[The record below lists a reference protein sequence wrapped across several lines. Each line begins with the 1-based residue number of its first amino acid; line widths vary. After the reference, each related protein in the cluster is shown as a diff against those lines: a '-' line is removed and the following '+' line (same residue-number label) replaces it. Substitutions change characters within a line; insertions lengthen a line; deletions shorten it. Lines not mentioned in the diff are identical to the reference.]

1 VSCLSHGTGSFTDDL
16 RVRRDGLSRGTCGG
30 RTAGHDGDRLVTMR
44 AVAQGLGDALGRA
57 FGRAFVAGAKAAARS
72 LLRSPGRRPPT
83 VPAPHPQEP
92 RTSSAPDPAIG
103 DGYPGDFTGRVTIE
117 YRPDPDGDPDPGEVV
132 WGWVPFEEDHGRG
145 KDRPVLLIG
154 RDGGWLLGL
163 MLSSQ
168 DHDRDAAQEA
178 RHGRVWTDVGSG
190 DWDRSGR
197 PSEVR
202 LDRVVRLDPGAVRRE
217 GGVLRRAVFEDVAA
231 QVRRVNGWD
240 S

>member
-1 VSCLSHGTGSFTDDL
+1 
-16 RVRRDGLSRGTCGG
+16 
-30 RTAGHDGDRLVTMR
+30 
-44 AVAQGLGDALGRA
+44 VAQGLGDALGRA
-57 FGRAFVAGAKAAARS
+57 LGRALVAGAKAAARS
-72 LLRSPGRRPPT
+72 LLRSPSRRTPTSPAPRREEPGTAPAPARRP
-83 VPAPHPQEP
+83 QQP
-92 RTSSAPDPAIG
+92 RTARPPSAPSAPSAPRRTTRSGGPSAPGPADA
-103 DGYPGDFTGRVTIE
+103 DGYPGDFTGRAAIE

-178 RHGRVWTDVGSG
+178 RYGRSWTDVGSG
-190 DWDRSGR
+190 DWDRTGR

-202 LDRVVRLDPGAVRRE
+202 LDRVIRLDPAAVRRE
-217 GGVLRRAVFEDVAA
+217 GGVLRREVFEDVAA